1 MIFKLF
7 LIAIHSIKS
16 TFFRLSIKPVSTL
29 IITHI
34 FILLA
39 DNIWIYIVSITI
51 RLTNIILIEVV
62 GYDLII
68 DYEDVTFLSALIHF
82 TLDWSPVLI
91 TNTGLETDFFP
102 INLFPLVS
110 TAIRSAEVLLI
121 FIYFY
126 KWFFSWNTGWDTCII
141 EDIVVSWSVTLWDTD
156 WVLNVFVCGIWEAT
170 DDTFVCLRVNWC

>member
-1 MIFKLF
+1 M
-7 LIAIHSIKS
+7 AIHSIKS
-16 TFFRLSIKPVSTL
+16 TFFHLFNKFKSTL

-34 FILLA
+34 FIWLA
-39 DNIWIYIVSITI
+39 DNIWIHIVSITL

-62 GYDLII
+62 SYNLII
-68 DYEDVTFLSALIHF
+68 DHKEVTFLSALIHF

-102 INLFPLVS
+102 IKLLPLVS
-110 TAIRSAEVLLI
+110 TAIGSTEVLLI

-126 KWFFSWNTGWDTCII
+126 KWFLCCYTGWNTCII

-156 WVLNVFVCGIWEAT
+156 WVLNEFVCGIWEAT